1 MDLKLSPVLMIM
13 EVNKT
18 TTMNVIPNVT
28 SVPNV
33 TGPTLPVFDEMNL
46 VNLLVKGTMFFLS
59 LFGNLST
66 IVQMYRMR
74 RRKSTI
80 NTLIINLAT
89 ADLLVTFFCMG
100 SEAIWAATVQWY
112 AGDFMCKAV
121 KFAQIFAFNL
131 STYITVVISLDRC
144 FVIMDPIS
152 RNKAPR
158 RVRIMIIVSW
168 ILCAIFS
175 IPQVSMAFI
184 ITTFWT
190 PPCFTKISKH
200 YTYCWHQ
207 NFAIIEKHTILLL
220 CFFI

>member
-1 MDLKLSPVLMIM
+1 M
-13 EVNKT
+13 EVNKS
-18 TTMNVIPNVT
+18 MMESHSNVT
-28 SVPNV
+28 SEPNV
-33 TGPTLPVFDEMNL
+33 TGPPLPVFDDMNL

-59 LFGNLST
+59 LFGNVST
-66 IVQMYRMR
+66 ICQMYRMR

-158 RVRIMIIVSW
+158 RVRFMIIVSW
-168 ILCAIFS
+168 ILCATFS
-175 IPQVSMAFI
+175 IPQVSKSFIVYTTRICVLLCVCCFI
-184 ITTFWT
+184 ISWS
-190 PPCFTKISKH
+190 IGH
-200 YTYCWHQ
+200 
-207 NFAIIEKHTILLL
+207 
-220 CFFI
+220 

>member
-1 MDLKLSPVLMIM
+1 MFKVPRCSWNYQVVEWNVDGITFVFCVNLTFDKMD
-13 EVNKT
+13 VNKT
-18 TTMNVIPNVT
+18 TVISMTSNVT

-33 TGPTLPVFDEMNL
+33 TGPPLPVFDEMNL

-168 ILCAIFS
+168 CLCAIFS
-175 IPQVSMAFI
+175 IPQVSPK
-184 ITTFWT
+184 TV
-190 PPCFTKISKH
+190 
-200 YTYCWHQ
+200 TYD
-207 NFAIIEKHTILLL
+207 
-220 CFFI
+220 